1 MVVLGDNRLV
11 YDSIMMTT
19 GNHGWW
25 EVDSDIYR
33 NFYDYNDSCDNI
45 HHRVMI
51 DDIDWWSGLIMERI
65 NWCSWLLRTDWI
77 YWWMMT
83 GGHWSWW
90 LIVKIYC
97 WSRKLMMT
105 IMIDDLADYYWKW
118 LCFIMHDVYRWLVI
132 RIDLWWLLI
141 DYDQD
146 WLWLLIMIFERND
159 CCMVIMDEDWL
170 MMADWDHD
178 W

>member
-1 MVVLGDNRLV
+1 
-11 YDSIMMTT
+11 MTT

-25 EVDSDIYR
+25 EVDSDIYH
-33 NFYDYNDSCDNI
+33 NFYYYDDSYDNI
-45 HHRVMI
+45 HYRVMI
-51 DDIDWWSGLIMERI
+51 DDINWWSGLIMEQI
-65 NWCSWLLRTDWI
+65 DWCSWLLRTGWI

-97 WSRKLMMT
+97 WWQKLMMT

-118 LCFIMHDVYRWLVI
+118 LCIIMHDDYRWWLVI

-146 WLWLLIMIFERND
+146 WLWLLIMIFEHND
-159 CCMVIMDEDWL
+159 CCMVIMDEDWM

>member
-1 MVVLGDNRLV
+1 
-11 YDSIMMTT
+11 MTT

-25 EVDSDIYR
+25 EVDSDIYH

-51 DDIDWWSGLIMERI
+51 DDMDWWSGLIMERI
-65 NWCSWLLRTDWI
+65 DWCSWLLRTDWI

-105 IMIDDLADYYWKW
+105 TMIDDLADCYWKW
-118 LCFIMHDVYRWLVI
+118 LFIIMHDDYRWWLVI

-159 CCMVIMDEDWL
+159 CCMVIMDEDWM